1 MRKDATLDPA
11 ETPTTTPTSEKTPAR
26 KPVLA
31 PRSITAT
38 TKSAINT
45 SRTLRPA
52 SSIDRFYRQCK
63 PLAARAR
70 WPVLIRLDCILAR
83 ALCRGQV
90 GKSGSRLTNDL
101 VIGRPRYNLSTMNAA
116 EFLPDVRAV
125 LEERNEPPY
134 RIRQVYKA
142 LTGSH
147 VRDWKEATNL
157 PKELQAA
164 L

>member
-1 MRKDATLDPA
+1 MREDAILDPA

-38 TKSAINT
+38 TKSAINM

-70 WPVLIRLDCILAR
+70 ARWPVLIRLDGILAR

-90 GKSGSRLTNDL
+90 GEITFATT
-101 VIGRPRYNLSTMNAA
+101 PRSCDWAA
-116 EFLPDVRAV
+116 TV
-125 LEERNEPPY
+125 
-134 RIRQVYKA
+134 
-142 LTGSH
+142 
-147 VRDWKEATNL
+147 
-157 PKELQAA
+157 
-164 L
+164 